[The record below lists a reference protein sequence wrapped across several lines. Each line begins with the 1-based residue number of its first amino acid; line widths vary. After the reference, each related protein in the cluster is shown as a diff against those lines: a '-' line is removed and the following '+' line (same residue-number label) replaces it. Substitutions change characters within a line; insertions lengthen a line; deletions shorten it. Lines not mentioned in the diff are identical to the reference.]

1 MHCHKHRC
9 KTVAIY
15 TKNHIK
21 QIHSVGRMQNFLM
34 LMTKNG
40 DKSDHIS
47 IGGNA
52 EYNKPDGNNHHF
64 EGQNVDLVTQ
74 IRRSAYTTS
83 RMVTSRTRDLVFVRE
98 SSYDN

>member
-1 MHCHKHRC
+1 M
-9 KTVAIY
+9 I
-15 TKNHIK
+15 
-21 QIHSVGRMQNFLM
+21 
-34 LMTKNG
+34 KNG
-40 DKSDHIS
+40 VKSDHVS
-47 IGGNA
+47 IGGDA

-74 IRRSAYTTS
+74 IYRSDSTTS